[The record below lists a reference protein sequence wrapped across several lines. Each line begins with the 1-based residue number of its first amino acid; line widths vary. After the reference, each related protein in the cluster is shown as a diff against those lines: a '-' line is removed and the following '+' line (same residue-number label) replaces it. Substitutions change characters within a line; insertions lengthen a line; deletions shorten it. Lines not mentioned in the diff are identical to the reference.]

1 MLVRPAEESFRRG
14 VEALE
19 SGKGL
24 QAMAL
29 FEAAI
34 ELERRYGVDRPQ
46 ARYLS
51 YYGLCLGTEGG
62 RHREGVRFCREATQL
77 EFYNPDLY
85 LNLGRVL
92 LGAGDRRAAY
102 AALADGYRLQPG
114 HPAIVREMKRMGLRR
129 RPPIPFL
136 SRTNPLNVLIG
147 RITRGGPRPGNG
159 AREETAG
166 ATGEAAS
173 AAQRS

>member
-1 MLVRPAEESFRRG
+1 MLVRPAEESYRRG
-14 VEALE
+14 VEALMA
-19 SGKGL
+19 GKTL

-34 ELERRYGVDRPQ
+34 ELERKYGVTRPQ

-51 YYGLCLGTEGG
+51 YYGLCLGSEGG
-62 RHREGVRFCREATQL
+62 RRREGVRFCREATQL

-92 LGAGDRRAAY
+92 LSAGDRRAAH
-102 AALADGYRLQPG
+102 AALIDGYRLQPG

-136 SRTNPLNVLIG
+136 ARGNPLNVLLG
-147 RITRGGPRPGNG
+147 RLTRGGTRPRD
-159 AREETAG
+159 ASEEE
-166 ATGEAAS
+166 TGEAGSGTPAV
-173 AAQRS
+173 QRS